1 MSVEMYATHLT
12 SWSPLG
18 LKDCKSGPANQLD
31 ESTVHPSLPG
41 VSDVYAALPR
51 QRAGRIEEQA
61 SGQSKHQNNHK
72 DSNWKVEKVKQFTI
86 FHNSNL
92 KIDGFNHWCQ
102 PRGLVATMI
111 PSATSSMWTMMNH
124 GPSQRALHDSII
136 IRTSFL
142 KPSFNLGYLGA
153 CSDLW
158 SLEYSSPLLSYA
170 GLSQIAFQL
179 LCAFNMRFWFDAHRA
194 GKDCIDIFRD
204 RDSWFGA
211 MIAVNAMTYEQLEA
225 GRKYAEKSCAH
236 FIPLFLSR
244 FWPFQALGGDDS
256 GRSEW
261 ILGNSWRSVSISEY
275 QWMQ

>member
-31 ESTVHPSLPG
+31 ESTVHPLLPG

-61 SGQSKHQNNHK
+61 SGQSEHQNNHK

-102 PRGLVATMI
+102 PRGLLDTMI

-136 IRTSFL
+136 VRTSFL

-158 SLEYSSPLLSYA
+158 SLEYSSPLLFICWIITNRIS
-170 GLSQIAFQL
+170 IAMCLQHAIL
-179 LCAFNMRFWFDAHRA
+179 IWCP
-194 GKDCIDIFRD
+194 
-204 RDSWFGA
+204 
-211 MIAVNAMTYEQLEA
+211 Q
-225 GRKYAEKSCAH
+225 
-236 FIPLFLSR
+236 SR
-244 FWPFQALGGDDS
+244 
-256 GRSEW
+256 
-261 ILGNSWRSVSISEY
+261 
-275 QWMQ
+275 